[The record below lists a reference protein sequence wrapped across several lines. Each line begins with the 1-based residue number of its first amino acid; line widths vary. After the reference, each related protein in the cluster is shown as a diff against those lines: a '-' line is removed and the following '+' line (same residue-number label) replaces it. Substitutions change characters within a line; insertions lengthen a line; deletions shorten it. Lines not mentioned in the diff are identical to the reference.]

1 MIIMLINLSKLL
13 LCTTLKSFYAV
24 KKVKQTKKIEKK
36 QSHCKSY
43 LHGFAVYDIKVCCTA
58 KIVRYRTFFTIQ
70 ILQLLLLQC
79 ETLQICKCRYIHTYH
94 FESLA
99 MKKVKNTCQ
108 IAFYVYT
115 KSVYALLHHQ
125 RNTPSYIYYSHQKHT
140 PVLLCFDLNYFQHN
154 LPCVSRNVKIG
165 EKFCH

>member
-24 KKVKQTKKIEKK
+24 KKVKQTKKRKKRNSLTANHICIDLQFMILKCAALQKLFVIGPFLRFRYCNCCCCNVKPYKFVNADTYITYIPFWISRNEK
-36 QSHCKSY
+36 S
-43 LHGFAVYDIKVCCTA
+43 
-58 KIVRYRTFFTIQ
+58 
-70 ILQLLLLQC
+70 
-79 ETLQICKCRYIHTYH
+79 
-94 FESLA
+94 
-99 MKKVKNTCQ
+99 KNTCQ

-140 PVLLCFDLNYFQHN
+140 PVLLCFDLNYF
-154 LPCVSRNVKIG
+154 
-165 EKFCH
+165 

>member
-99 MKKVKNTCQ
+99 MKKVKTLVKLPFTCTPNQ
-108 IAFYVYT
+108 CTRFYTT
-115 KSVYALLHHQ
+115 KETHQ
-125 RNTPSYIYYSHQKHT
+125 AIFTIHTKNTPLFYYASISITSSTICH
-140 PVLLCFDLNYFQHN
+140 
-154 LPCVSRNVKIG
+154 VSLVT
-165 EKFCH
+165 